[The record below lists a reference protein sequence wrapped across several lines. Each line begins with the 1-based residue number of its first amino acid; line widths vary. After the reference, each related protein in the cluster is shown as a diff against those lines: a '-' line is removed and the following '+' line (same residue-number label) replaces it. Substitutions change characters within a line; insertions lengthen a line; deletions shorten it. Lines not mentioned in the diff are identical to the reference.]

1 MIPATEDGKVHLHF
15 AVFSFN
21 RAEFLVNCLR
31 SLEQCATH
39 IPVTVFDDNS
49 TDLATLAV
57 LADIRHRASESAL
70 LRLAQPSVRSA
81 GLASGQSKHGGLYN
95 NMQLALDSLP
105 DDTLMCTLQDDM
117 QLVRPLTD
125 ADVAV
130 IQTYFDVAPGRAFL
144 HQAFIKASELRRSRV
159 DYDAAD
165 DIYTLQRDKR
175 SAGCFYSDICIAHVG
190 RLRAARWKFMPRES
204 MNEKQAREKFATM
217 AYLANPFVAWLPA
230 APAWRGKQR
239 TLALRLGEKR
249 QRCGFYPFVSMSDE
263 ESLAFCARERT
274 VLPVA
279 EQCLRLDS
287 SVALKQPWVYHPL
300 QGSRWLKWL
309 NSAELKL
316 RR

>member
-1 MIPATEDGKVHLHF
+1 MISAIENGKVLLHF
-15 AVFSFN
+15 VVFSFN

-31 SLEQCATH
+31 SLAQCAPH

-49 TDLATLAV
+49 TDAATLAV
-57 LADIRHRASESAL
+57 LADIRQRASQNSL
-70 LRLAQPSVRSA
+70 LRLVQPSLQSA
-81 GLASGQSKHGGLYN
+81 DLAGAQSKHGGLYN

-117 QLVRPLTD
+117 QLVRPLTV
-125 ADVAV
+125 ADVAG
-130 IQTYFDVAPGRAFL
+130 IKAYFDAAPDRVFL
-144 HQAFIKASELRRSRV
+144 HQAFIKASELRRSQV
-159 DYDAAD
+159 DYNAAD

-175 SAGCFYSDICIAHVG
+175 GAGCFYSDICITHVG
-190 RLRAARWKFMPRES
+190 RLREVRWKFMPRES
-204 MNEKQAREKFATM
+204 LNEKQAREKFATM

-230 APAWRGKQR
+230 APAWRGKQQ

-263 ESLAFCARERT
+263 ESLAFCARDRT

>member
-1 MIPATEDGKVHLHF
+1 MIPAIKNGKVHLHF

-21 RAEFLVNCLR
+21 RAEFLTNCLL
-31 SLEQCATH
+31 SLEQCAPH

-49 TDLATLAV
+49 TDPATLAV
-57 LADIRHRASESAL
+57 LADIRRRASENAL
-70 LRLAQPSVRSA
+70 LQLVQPSVQSVDLA
-81 GLASGQSKHGGLYN
+81 GGQSKHGGLYN
-95 NMQLALDSLP
+95 NMQLALDSLS

-117 QLVRPLTD
+117 QLVRPLMV
-125 ADVAV
+125 ADITG
-130 IQTYFDVAPGRAFL
+130 IQAYFDVAPDRTFL
-144 HQAFIKASELRRSRV
+144 HQAFIKASELRRSQV
-159 DYDAAD
+159 EYDAVD
-165 DIYTLQRDKR
+165 DTYILRRDKR

-204 MNEKQAREKFATM
+204 LNEKQAREKFATM

-249 QRCGFYPFVSMSDE
+249 QRCGFYPFVSMTDE
-263 ESLAFCARERT
+263 ESLVFCARDRT

-279 EQCLRLDS
+279 ERYLRLDS

>member
-1 MIPATEDGKVHLHF
+1 MVSAIENGRVQLHF

-31 SLEQCATH
+31 SLEQCAPH

-49 TDLATLAV
+49 TDAATIAV
-57 LADIRHRASESAL
+57 LADIRQRASQNSL
-70 LRLAQPSVRSA
+70 LHLVQPSVQSA
-81 GLASGQSKHGGLYN
+81 DPGAGQSKHGGLYH

-125 ADVAV
+125 EDVAA
-130 IQTYFDVAPGRAFL
+130 IQAYFAVAPNRAFL
-144 HQAFIKASELRRSRV
+144 HQAFIKASELRRSQV
-159 DYDAAD
+159 EYDAAD
-165 DIYTLQRDKR
+165 DTYMLRRARR

-190 RLRAARWKFMPRES
+190 RLRAVRWKFLPRES
-204 MNEKQAREKFATM
+204 LNEKQAHEKFATM
-217 AYLANPFVAWLPA
+217 AYLANPFVAWLPS

-239 TLALRLGEKR
+239 TLALRLGEKY
-249 QRCGFYPFVSMSDE
+249 QRCGYYPFLSMTDE